1 MIRSDNL
8 IPLLGGAYS
17 ARSTIADAEFC
28 ENLFPENN
36 PETSESPTPVTHYPR
51 EGKTLLSQCPTP
63 APGRGIF
70 TLSKGQ
76 LLAVAGPN
84 LFYIDQDWAWH
95 LLGGIGN
102 LLTPVSISD
111 NGNTAV
117 IVDGS
122 ANGWEVTIPGLAFSP
137 LNDPS
142 ATFSGSIRTDFSDTF
157 LAFAKPGTNEWY
169 LSDSGAVTFN
179 ALVTA
184 NKDSTPDPISTL
196 AFNIRQMW
204 LIGTRNSEIWYLAG
218 STPFPYQSWPNV
230 FVPYGCIAP
239 YSLVRADID
248 LFWLSNNEQGAPLAV
263 KTKGYG
269 VEAISTRAL
278 EYEWSTYN
286 TVADCIGST
295 FQQAG
300 HIFIIFNFP
309 IAGKTWAYDLLT
321 KQWHRRSYT
330 DANGVQQRDLT
341 TFHANVGPAGGYRQ
355 TVVGQDYINGH
366 IYALDPKVYADNGQP
381 IVHRRSF
388 PHQLK
393 DMHEITHVSF
403 VADFETGGIA
413 NTSEVLGA
421 ASGWGNSFMNAFGQL
436 SPQKWQVP
444 LGPVLCMRYSN
455 DGGNKWSNYRAKGLV
470 TSGNYRSMMR
480 WRGLGMARDRVYE
493 VMWSYPGPSALQ
505 GGYLDPLEH
514 SA

>member
-8 IPLLGGAYS
+8 IPLLGGAYQ
-17 ARSTIADAEFC
+17 ARNAIADAEIC

-36 PETSESPTPVTHYPR
+36 PETSESPAPVTHYAR
-51 EGKTLLSQCPTP
+51 EGKATLSLCPSP
-63 APGRGIF
+63 APGRGVF

-76 LLAVAGPN
+76 LLAAVGAN
-84 LFYIDQDWAWH
+84 LYYIDQNWVWH
-95 LLGGIGN
+95 LLGPMNN
-102 LLTPVSISD
+102 LTTPVSISD

-122 ANGWEVTIPGLAFSP
+122 AVGWQVTIPGMVFSSI
-137 LNDPS
+137 NDP
-142 ATFSGSIRTDFSDTF
+142 AGLFVGSVRVDFSDTF
-157 LAFAKPGTNEWY
+157 LAFAAPGTNEWY
-169 LSDSGAVTFN
+169 LSLSNQVAFN
-179 ALVTA
+179 ELVQA
-184 NKDSTPDPISTL
+184 NKDSTPDPIATL
-196 AFNIRQMW
+196 AFNIRQAW
-204 LIGTRNSEIWYLAG
+204 LIGTRNTEIWYLAG

-230 FVPYGCIAP
+230 FVPYGTIAP

-278 EYEWSTYN
+278 EYEWSTYP

-295 FQQAG
+295 IQQAG
-300 HIFIIFNFP
+300 HIFILFTFP
-309 IAGKTWAYDLLT
+309 TANKTWAHDLQT
-321 KQWHRRSYT
+321 KQWHRRTYT
-330 DANGVQQRDLT
+330 DQNGVAGRDLT
-341 TFHANVGPAGGYRQ
+341 TFHANVGPAGGYPE
-355 TVVGQDYINGH
+355 TTIGQDYRTGQ
-366 IYALDPKVYADNGQP
+366 IYALDPKVYTDDGQP
-381 IVHRRSF
+381 IVHRRTF
-388 PHQLK
+388 PHVLK

-403 VADFETGGIA
+403 IADFATGDVP

-444 LGPVLCMRYSN
+444 AGPMLGMRYSN
-455 DGGNKWSNYRAKGLV
+455 DGGKNWSNYRLKGLV
-470 TSGNYRSMMR
+470 TAGNYRSLMR

-493 VMWSYPGPSALQ
+493 LTWAYPGASALQ
-505 GGYLDPLEH
+505 GAYLEPLEH